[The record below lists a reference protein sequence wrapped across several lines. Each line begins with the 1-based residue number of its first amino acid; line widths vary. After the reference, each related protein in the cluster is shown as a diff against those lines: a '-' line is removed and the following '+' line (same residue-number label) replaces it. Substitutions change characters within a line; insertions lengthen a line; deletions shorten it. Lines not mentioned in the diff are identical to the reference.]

1 MNVATLSVLSLVD
14 LKQLAKGRR
23 IKQYYIMKRHELIHL
38 LSMPAL
44 PEKFRIE
51 KLTIQELRKEASIK
65 GVKGFW
71 SLHKDD
77 LVAILYPNQGVAH
90 QNHQDCKNS
99 QEHQSP
105 QEPNRN
111 EVGGQVLQNRG

>member
-1 MNVATLSVLSLVD
+1 MNATMLSSLSLVD

-38 LSMPAL
+38 LSMPTL

-51 KLTIQELRKEASIK
+51 KLTIQQLRKEASTK

-71 SLHKDD
+71 TLHKDD
-77 LVAILYPNQGVAH
+77 LLAILYPNQGVAH
-90 QNHQDCKNS
+90 QNHQDCKYP

-105 QEPNRN
+105 QQGHAN
-111 EVGGQVLQNRG
+111 EVGGQVVQNRG

>member
-1 MNVATLSVLSLVD
+1 MNVAMLSTLSLVE
-14 LKQLAKGRR
+14 LKQLAKTRR

-38 LSMPAL
+38 LSMQQL

-51 KLTIQELRKEASIK
+51 KLTIQQLRKEASTK

-77 LVAILYPNQGVAH
+77 LVAILYPDQGVAH
-90 QNHQDCKNS
+90 QNHEDGKNPE
-99 QEHQSP
+99 EHQSP
-105 QEPNRN
+105 QEPYRN
-111 EVGGQVLQNRG
+111 EVGGQIIQNRG

>member
-1 MNVATLSVLSLVD
+1 MNVAMLSTLSLVE
-14 LKQLAKGRR
+14 LKQLAKTRR

-51 KLTIQELRKEASIK
+51 KLTIQQLRKEASTK

-77 LVAILYPNQGVAH
+77 LLAILYPDQGVAH
-90 QNHQDCKNS
+90 QNDQNSKNT

-105 QEPNRN
+105 QQAYRD
-111 EVGGQVLQNRG
+111 EVGGQVVQNRG